1 MESGDKRDARIRQ
14 YLLEDLSEGDLQPSE
29 DNNEEIPASDNEEED
44 HQSDSDHNTNSSYVD
59 DTDAD
64 ADFIP
69 DSDEMQDIQDS
80 SSDNNSDLEPMNTGQ
95 VAADHPTV
103 DAVIEDVVM
112 GVQGS
117 IQVSECTR
125 RNRPCFMGKD
135 KKTVWNKNENDRT
148 NIRTRSV
155 NLVTHVPG
163 PIRNA
168 RQTKNPLECFN
179 LFIDESIINEIVTST
194 NIFIEKLSNNFT
206 RERDCKQTD
215 DIEIRSFLGLLIFA
229 GAIRSGHQNLEDL
242 WKRDGTGLEIFYGTM
257 NLRRFLFLLQT
268 IRFDNI
274 HDREERRKLDK
285 LAAFR
290 EVFEMFITHCEN
302 NFSLGEFVTIDE
314 QLVPFRG
321 RCSFRQ
327 YMKSKPARYGLK
339 IFTLA
344 DAKVFYVKTM
354 EIYLGKQPD
363 ESPYKLSNKPDD
375 VVLRLVRSID
385 NSGRNVTADN
395 WFTSVPLVNQL
406 LKKKLSYVG
415 TIRKNKAELPPEMIQ
430 KKRNAYSSTFG
441 FQENMTI
448 VSYAPKQD
456 KSVVLLSSMH
466 HDSSIDELT
475 GIKKKK
481 PEIVMFYNRTK
492 SGVDIVDEKCGTYST
507 SRRCKRWPLALFY
520 RLIDIAGINAQ
531 VIFLSNNPE
540 SKLPRRQFLKEVAI
554 ELIKPQALR
563 RTTVLSLPKNVR
575 QSAQKVSQGCQ
586 PCVNAAQNPVP
597 RKKQR
602 CSVCPRNKDIKINT
616 YCESCKSPMCVK
628 HMKSVCEP
636 CFSKESPESE

>member
-1 MESGDKRDARIRQ
+1 MENLYNRDDRIRQ
-14 YLLEDLSEGDLQPSE
+14 YLLEDLSEGDLQPPE
-29 DNNEEIPASDNEEED
+29 DNNEEIPGSDNEEED
-44 HQSDSDHNTNSSYVD
+44 HQSDSDHNTNSSHVD

-69 DSDEMQDIQDS
+69 DSDEMQAIEGS
-80 SSDNNSDLEPMNTGQ
+80 SDDNNSDPEPMNTEQ
-95 VAADHPTV
+95 VALDHPTV

-112 GVQGS
+112 GDGGI
-117 IQVSECTR
+117 IQVSESTR
-125 RNRPCFMGKD
+125 RNRACFIGKD
-135 KKTVWNKNENDRT
+135 RKTVWYKHDNNRT

-155 NLVTHVPG
+155 NIVTHVPG

-168 RQTKNPLECFN
+168 KETKAPLECFN
-179 LFIDESIINEIVTST
+179 LFIDQDIINTIVTST
-194 NIFIEKLSNNFT
+194 NIFVVKLSNHFS
-206 RERDCKQTD
+206 RERDCRQTD
-215 DIEIRSFLGLLIFA
+215 DVEIRSFLGLLIFA

-257 NLRRFLFLLQT
+257 SLRRFFFLLQT

-290 EVFEMFITHCEN
+290 EVYDMFISHCEN
-302 NFSLGEFVTIDE
+302 NFSLGEYVTIDE

-327 YMKSKPARYGLK
+327 YIKSKPARYGLK

-344 DAKVFYVKTM
+344 DAKLFYVKTM

-363 ESPYKLSNKPDD
+363 ESPYKLSPKPDD
-375 VVLRLVRSID
+375 VVLRLVRSIN

-395 WFTSVPLVNQL
+395 WFTSIPLVNQL
-406 LKKKLSYVG
+406 LQMKLSYVG
-415 TIRKNKAELPPEMIQ
+415 TIRKNKAELPSEMIQ
-430 KKRNAYSSTFG
+430 KKRNAYSSIFG
-441 FQENMTI
+441 FQEKMTL
-448 VSYAPKQD
+448 VSYAPKKD
-456 KSVVLLSSMH
+456 KSVVLISSMH
-466 HDSSIDELT
+466 HDSSIDATT
-475 GIKKKK
+475 GIQKK
-481 PEIVMFYNRTK
+481 PEIVMFYNMTK

-520 RLIDIAGINAQ
+520 RLIDISGINAQ
-531 VIFLSNNPE
+531 VIFLSNNPD

-554 ELIKPQALR
+554 ELIKPHALR
-563 RTTVLSLPKNVR
+563 RTSILSLPKNVR
-575 QSAQKVSQGCQ
+575 QSAQKVSRGRK
-586 PCVNAAQNPVP
+586 PCVNAAQNPAP

-602 CSVCPRNKDIKINT
+602 CSVCPRSKDIKINT
-616 YCESCKSPMCVK
+616 YCESCKSPMCIK
-628 HMKSVCEP
+628 HMKHVCEP
-636 CFSKESPESE
+636 CFSKEMSESE